1 MGRAREGYSQHFL
14 WSNDADGDFG
24 NCLEIGAMTIFYEVI
39 AFIAPAVASGV
50 CAAILFQIID
60 RLNLFYQNAVEQD
73 ADRKAA

>member
-1 MGRAREGYSQHFL
+1 
-14 WSNDADGDFG
+14 
-24 NCLEIGAMTIFYEVI
+24 MTIFYEVI

-60 RLNLFYQNAVEQD
+60 RLNLFYQNAIEQD